1 MALIEP
7 DHLEL
12 SISRQCELLGV
23 SRASFYY
30 KPLPI
35 DSYNDIL
42 MRLLDI
48 QYVKTP
54 FYGSRRLRACLSRIG
69 HDVNRK
75 RVSRLMRLM
84 GIQAIYP
91 KPKTSKGNK
100 EHKIYPYLLKG
111 LNIDRPDYVWATDIT
126 YIRMK
131 KGFIYLMAIMD
142 WYSRYI
148 VSWALSIT
156 LETTFCI
163 EALKKGLET
172 GKPEIFNSDQGSQF
186 TSNDFTGLLEKTGIS
201 ISMDGRGRVFDNI
214 FVERLWRTIK
224 YEEVYL
230 KDYSTVPEAVESLGV
245 YIKFYNM
252 QRLHQALGYR
262 PPAEIYLRN

>member
-1 MALIEP
+1 MK
-7 DHLEL
+7 L
-12 SISRQCELLGV
+12 SISKQCELLGI

-30 KPLPI
+30 QALPI
-35 DSYNDIL
+35 DPYNDML
-42 MRLLDI
+42 MRLLDV
-48 QYVKTP
+48 QYIKTP
-54 FYGSRRLRACLSRIG
+54 FYGSRRLSAYLGRIG
-69 HDVNRK
+69 HEVNRK
-75 RVSRLMRLM
+75 RVSRLMKLM

-100 EHKIYPYLLKG
+100 EHKIYPYLLRG
-111 LNIDRPDYVWATDIT
+111 LNIDRPDYVWCTDIT

-142 WYSRYI
+142 WYSRFI

-156 LETTFCI
+156 LETTFCL
-163 EALKKGLET
+163 EALERGLEK

-186 TSNDFTGLLEKTGIS
+186 TSDDFIKMLEKAGVD

-230 KDYSTVPEAVESLGV
+230 KDYSTVPEAAKSLGV
-245 YIKFYNM
+245 YINFYNM
-252 QRLHQALGYR
+252 ERLHQTLGYR
-262 PPAEIYLRN
+262 TPAEIYLRN